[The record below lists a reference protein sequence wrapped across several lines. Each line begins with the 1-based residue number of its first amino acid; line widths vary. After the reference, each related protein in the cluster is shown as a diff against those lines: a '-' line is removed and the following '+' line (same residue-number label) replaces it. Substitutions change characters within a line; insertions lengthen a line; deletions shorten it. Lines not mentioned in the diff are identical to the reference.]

1 MNRRLRTY
9 FYAVLGG
16 IGGLLG
22 WQVSNMLGL
31 SFGPNLYLTEALVG
45 ALVGLCV
52 GLFIGV
58 TEGIMTLNLVQA
70 AKSGGLSALLGL
82 VAGAVGLP
90 LSEFFFQSVGAGYLG
105 RALGWALFGM
115 MIGLAEGVFGRSQI
129 WKGMLGGFIGGAI
142 GGVLLEAVRSQLQDP
157 LAGKAFGL
165 VLLGAC
171 VGAFISLV
179 EVALGRAWL
188 EVVSGKLKG
197 TEFMLDKFMRAKGPA
212 IMIGSS
218 ALKSE
223 IVLPDP
229 DISPQHAV
237 LRGDG
242 RQFTLRDMSLSGTYI
257 NNRRV
262 QQVRLGNGQR
272 MRMGNT
278 ELVYHEKR

>member
-105 RALGWALFGM
+105 RALG
-115 MIGLAEGVFGRSQI
+115 
-129 WKGMLGGFIGGAI
+129 
-142 GGVLLEAVRSQLQDP
+142 
-157 LAGKAFGL
+157 
-165 VLLGAC
+165 
-171 VGAFISLV
+171 
-179 EVALGRAWL
+179 
-188 EVVSGKLKG
+188 
-197 TEFMLDKFMRAKGPA
+197 
-212 IMIGSS
+212 
-218 ALKSE
+218 
-223 IVLPDP
+223 
-229 DISPQHAV
+229 
-237 LRGDG
+237 
-242 RQFTLRDMSLSGTYI
+242 
-257 NNRRV
+257 
-262 QQVRLGNGQR
+262 
-272 MRMGNT
+272 
-278 ELVYHEKR
+278 